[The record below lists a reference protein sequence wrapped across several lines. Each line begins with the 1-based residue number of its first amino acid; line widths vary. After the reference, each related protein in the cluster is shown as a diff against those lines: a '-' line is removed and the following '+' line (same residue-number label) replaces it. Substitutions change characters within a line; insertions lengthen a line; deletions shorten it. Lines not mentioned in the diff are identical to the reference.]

1 MKISGLDQLTKQLQQ
16 IEKFTKEIDGSFGD
30 VSFDPFDAE
39 SIELAIVNMENLIDQ
54 KADGYSSNP
63 MITELVANMKE
74 SYRQQIIDRATEVRM
89 EKDKD
94 VQDGE

>member
-1 MKISGLDQLTKQLQQ
+1 MKISGLDRLAKQLQQ
-16 IEKFTKEIDGSFGD
+16 IEKFTNEIDGSFGD

-54 KADGYSSNP
+54 KAGGYSSNS

-89 EKDKD
+89 KKDKD

>member
-1 MKISGLDQLTKQLQQ
+1 MKITGLDQLTKQLQQ
-16 IEKFTKEIDGSFGD
+16 VEKFTKEIDGSFGD

-39 SIELAIVNMENLIDQ
+39 SIEHAIVNMENLIDQ

-63 MITELVANMKE
+63 MITALVANMKD

-89 EKDKD
+89 EEDKGS
-94 VQDGE
+94 QDGE